1 MNLCRIRILCYLFLF
16 SIKFNLGIS
25 NLSYIFL
32 FFIAMNSE
40 INKYNHIY
48 IYINTIEIF
57 FLYYSLSSD
66 IF

>member
-48 IYINTIEIF
+48 IYKHN
-57 FLYYSLSSD
+57 
-66 IF
+66 